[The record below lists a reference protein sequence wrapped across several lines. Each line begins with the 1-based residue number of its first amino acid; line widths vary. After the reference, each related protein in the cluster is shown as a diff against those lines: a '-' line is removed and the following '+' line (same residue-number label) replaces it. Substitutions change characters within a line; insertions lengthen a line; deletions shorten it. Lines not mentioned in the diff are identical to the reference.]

1 MTEETGTTG
10 DLPVEKNVFD
20 AHTNGEKVLG
30 SAAAWLFIIDYVIGN
45 RLTDSWLGSVAVWVA
60 MLSFFIVVAMYLH
73 HFGRDA
79 IWHPFYPTLIQAA
92 AWGIVVLAVLDLLN
106 GLFNQFG
113 SSGRFYEITF
123 YLAAAAIGTG
133 AWMVRQEWSST

>member
-1 MTEETGTTG
+1 MTEETGATG
-10 DLPVEKNVFD
+10 ELPVEKNVFD
-20 AHTNGEKVLG
+20 SLTTGEKVLG
-30 SAAAWLFIIDYVIGN
+30 GAAAWLFIVDYVIGN

-60 MLSFFIVVAMYLH
+60 MLSLAIVLSMYFY
-73 HFGRDA
+73 HFGKEA
-79 IWHPFYPTLIQAA
+79 AWHPFYPWLARVA

-106 GLFNQFG
+106 GLLNQFG

-123 YLAAAAIGTG
+123 YLAAAAVGAG